1 MFFMIKINEI
11 NMKNKVIISEYK
23 YPLKSNPIFNNIIN
37 NKNFKGNPIKLKY
50 ITVFFTS
57 FNPINI

>member
-1 MFFMIKINEI
+1 MIKINEI

-37 NKNFKGNPIKLKY
+37 IKNFKGKPIKLKY

-57 FNPINI
+57 FNHINI

>member
-1 MFFMIKINEI
+1 MFIMIKINEI

-37 NKNFKGNPIKLKY
+37 NKNFKGNL
-50 ITVFFTS
+50 
-57 FNPINI
+57 